1 MSPTQRITKVEW
13 VFVLVA
19 TLLGLGLRFWHLD
32 RLAVEHFDEGVYA
45 SNLFF
50 TERDNFR
57 YPNQHLYAPPLVP
70 GLIEWSMTFLGM
82 EPWVPMI
89 PGILLG
95 AATVPLLW
103 WMLRGLAGPLAAML
117 ACWLLATNEYHIFYS
132 RTALTEPV
140 LGFFW
145 VLALGLGARALLVP
159 LADNP
164 RRAYTLAALAG
175 LTCGL
180 CWWTKYNGWLT
191 AFLLT
196 ATAALQWLIME
207 RTSSR
212 LKQNLILVGITLG
225 VTVLVYA
232 PYIWS
237 LQPTGGYLA
246 VSANHRQYFQG
257 MGSWWKNLDLQFSD
271 LDILQKNM
279 TGGLGAL
286 SVFGILYW
294 FKHQTEISDQPQEG
308 RPSDRKCLESEWL
321 ILCVL
326 TTIFFSSASIFGL
339 ALLSGWCIYECCA
352 SRKSFMQTAPLAI
365 VLSMLWVGMLI
376 ILIPLYYPYPRLLMP
391 AMIGCILSYA
401 LLTNLHAH
409 RSLTWWKEN
418 PNDKQLK
425 KSEQTR
431 TQIWIWYRLVI
442 LYGLIGM
449 LTVGTRIYEPRNG
462 LANSVSE
469 VAKTVIPNGDPNA
482 PVIVY
487 VYGEPA
493 VYWHLSRQ
501 QVLAGPV
508 SDLEFAS
515 SETRPSGVS
524 LYLVTGPHAGQ
535 TPAFA
540 TQMEARKDLFD
551 EVGKF
556 DYEPSLLIKMDEVGG
571 DPKAKKVETLTLW
584 KVK

>member
-1 MSPTQRITKVEW
+1 MSPTERITKVEW

-19 TLLGLGLRFWHLD
+19 TFLGLGLRFWHLD

-145 VLALGLGARALLVP
+145 VLALGLGARALLIP

-164 RRAYTLAALAG
+164 RRAYTLAAFAG
-175 LTCGL
+175 LACGL

-196 ATAALQWLIME
+196 ATAGLQWLIME
-207 RTSSR
+207 RTSRR
-212 LKQNLILVGITLG
+212 LKQNLIVVGIMLA
-225 VTVLVYA
+225 VTILVYA

-246 VSANHRQYFQG
+246 VSANHRQYLEG
-257 MGSWWKNLDLQFSD
+257 LGSWWKNWNLQIQS
-271 LDILQKNM
+271 LNTLQTYM
-279 TGGLGAL
+279 TGALGGI
-286 SVFGILYW
+286 SVLGFILWSREQEAQASRILLIDTLRKSRFWLMQIVYYV
-294 FKHQTEISDQPQEG
+294 FFSNIISDFTFLLVG
-308 RPSDRKCLESEWL
+308 
-321 ILCVL
+321 
-326 TTIFFSSASIFGL
+326 GL
-339 ALLSGWCIYECCA
+339 AVWLCYDY
-352 SRKSFMQTAPLAI
+352 RKSINARTKLTMSIGLTAIWL
-365 VLSMLWVGMLI
+365 VSLLI
-376 ILIPLYYPYPRLLMP
+376 MTPLYHPYPRLILP
-391 AMIGCILSYA
+391 AVIAGLVLYGIMVELIR
-401 LLTNLHAH
+401 LTYDNKADSKSSDLA
-409 RSLTWWKEN
+409 KEN
-418 PNDKQLK
+418 R
-425 KSEQTR
+425 R
-431 TQIWIWYRLVI
+431 TKI
-442 LYGLIGM
+442 
-449 LTVGTRIYEPRNG
+449 LTVLMAFLLLNAVRATITLPTKIYGQRVG
-462 LANSVSE
+462 LETSVSQ
-469 VAKTVIPNGDPNA
+469 VVKTVIPNGDLNA

-493 VYWHLSRQ
+493 VYWNLSRQ
-501 QVLAGPV
+501 QILAGPV

-515 SETRPSGVS
+515 SETRPAGVS

-540 TQMEARKDLFD
+540 TQMEAKKDLFE

>member
-1 MSPTQRITKVEW
+1 VSPTQRITKVEW

-164 RRAYTLAALAG
+164 RRAYTLAAFAG
-175 LTCGL
+175 LACGL

-196 ATAALQWLIME
+196 ATAGLQWLIME

-212 LKQNLILVGITLG
+212 LKQNLIIVGIMLA
-225 VTVLVYA
+225 VTVLLYA

-246 VSANHRQYFQG
+246 VSANHRQYFEG
-257 MGSWWKNLDLQFSD
+257 LGSWWKNWNLQIQS
-271 LDILQKNM
+271 LNTLQTYM
-279 TGGLGAL
+279 TGALGGI
-286 SVFGILYW
+286 SVLGFILWSREQEAQASRILLIDTLRKSRFWLMQIVYYV
-294 FKHQTEISDQPQEG
+294 FFSNIISDFTFLLVG
-308 RPSDRKCLESEWL
+308 GLAVWLCYDYRKSTNARTKLTMSIGLTAIWLVSLL
-321 ILCVL
+321 IL
-326 TTIFFSSASIFGL
+326 T
-339 ALLSGWCIYECCA
+339 
-352 SRKSFMQTAPLAI
+352 
-365 VLSMLWVGMLI
+365 
-376 ILIPLYYPYPRLLMP
+376 PLYHPYPRLILP
-391 AMIGCILSYA
+391 AVIAGLVLYGIMVELIR
-401 LLTNLHAH
+401 LTYDNKADSKSSDLA
-409 RSLTWWKEN
+409 KEN
-418 PNDKQLK
+418 R
-425 KSEQTR
+425 R
-431 TQIWIWYRLVI
+431 TKI
-442 LYGLIGM
+442 
-449 LTVGTRIYEPRNG
+449 LTVLMAFLLLNAVRATITLPTKIYGQRVG
-462 LANSVSE
+462 LETSVSE
-469 VAKTVIPNGDPNA
+469 VVKTVLPNGDLNA

-493 VYWHLSRQ
+493 VYWNLSRQ

-515 SETRPSGVS
+515 SETRPAGVS

-540 TQMEARKDLFD
+540 TQMEAKKDLFE

>member
-32 RLAVEHFDEGVYA
+32 RLAVEHFDEGVYS

-50 TERDNFR
+50 TQRDNFR

-95 AATVPLLW
+95 AATVPLNW

-164 RRAYTLAALAG
+164 RRAYTLSALAG
-175 LTCGL
+175 LACGL

-196 ATAALQWLIME
+196 ATAGLQWLIME
-207 RTSSR
+207 RTSR
-212 LKQNLILVGITLG
+212 RIKQNLIIVAVMLG
-225 VTVLVYA
+225 VTVLVYS

-237 LQPTGGYLA
+237 LQPTGGYFA

-257 MGSWWKNLDLQFSD
+257 IGSWAQNWNLQIDHLKVLQSK
-271 LDILQKNM
+271 LS
-279 TGGLGAL
+279 GAL
-286 SVFGILYW
+286 VALSAVGVIFWLREQARMKTNGTWLDEMGYQYVGDLSIYAVLAFGMITFPSTAILVIW
-294 FKHQTEISDQPQEG
+294 LFAMFVLALRTRIFLSGQP
-308 RPSDRKCLESEWL
+308 RFSLVL
-321 ILCVL
+321 ILLLVWLSTMLLL
-326 TTIFFSSASIFGL
+326 T
-339 ALLSGWCIYECCA
+339 
-352 SRKSFMQTAPLAI
+352 
-365 VLSMLWVGMLI
+365 
-376 ILIPLYYPYPRLLMP
+376 PLYYPYPRLMLP
-391 AMIGCILSYA
+391 GVIALAVSFGLVIAMNRNTRLLNYLTDSEIREGAYKRPGLLPVIGLF
-401 LLTNLHAH
+401 LLFLTVLEVWKYPTLIYGDRTGLAESTTNLVKA
-409 RSLTWWKEN
+409 
-418 PNDKQLK
+418 
-425 KSEQTR
+425 
-431 TQIWIWYRLVI
+431 
-442 LYGLIGM
+442 
-449 LTVGTRIYEPRNG
+449 
-462 LANSVSE
+462 
-469 VAKTVIPNGDPNA
+469 VIPNGDPNA

-493 VYWHLSRQ
+493 VYWNLSRQ

-508 SDLEFAS
+508 SDLEFANP
-515 SETRPSGVS
+515 EMRPAGVS

-540 TQMEARKDLFD
+540 TQMEDKKDLFE

-571 DPKAKKVETLTLW
+571 DPKAKKIETLTLW